1 MGHAKDR
8 WDFLRDTQRT
18 EGQSGEEAT
27 LGEVAGSQ
35 CRSSVP
41 GGLGCVT
48 LLAVDVCKPRSSEPV
63 TSGVLLAASSRGHD
77 GHQLSP
83 QPLASWQ
90 PPHPESCHW
99 DHRLSCRPGKSRD
112 LKSPVSGARSEMKN
126 SQEWILLRILHCE
139 YFHGRLALHY
149 ESGGHVFHPLS
160 HAGKLRDGRNG
171 AVHVSLSQVLMRLP
185 VWLLQGVST
194 WGGRGMDQ
202 PTGLGVSVP
211 V

>member
-1 MGHAKDR
+1 MRRLHGAR
-8 WDFLRDTQRT
+8 WQGPSAGALSLGGWGASPSWLWTCANP
-18 EGQSGEEAT
+18 EA
-27 LGEVAGSQ
+27 LN
-35 CRSSVP
+35 
-41 GGLGCVT
+41 
-48 LLAVDVCKPRSSEPV
+48 
-63 TSGVLLAASSRGHD
+63 
-77 GHQLSP
+77 LSP
-83 QPLASWQ
+83 QGCCWQ
-90 PPHPESCHW
+90 LPHEVMTAISSAHSPWPPGNRLTQSCHW

-112 LKSPVSGARSEMKN
+112 LKSPMSGARSEMKN